1 MNTIHDDV
9 SIQKT
14 QLQLQ
19 STTSQHDS
27 KNVLSHREQIVQNK
41 KISAKGEIWRGREIK
56 SSIKAKGLSLLLQIR
71 DAGRI
76 NYLKQWISQ
85 GFRFQSRK
93 QHVWLLYLIQCL
105 VFYRNIRHIPSFGT
119 RMSSRNCAVAIFLI
133 KIMADLVS
141 SRLMI

>member
-41 KISAKGEIWRGREIK
+41 KILAKGEIWRGREIK

-71 DAGRI
+71 VAGRI
-76 NYLKQWISQ
+76 NYLKQ
-85 GFRFQSRK
+85 
-93 QHVWLLYLIQCL
+93 
-105 VFYRNIRHIPSFGT
+105 
-119 RMSSRNCAVAIFLI
+119 
-133 KIMADLVS
+133 
-141 SRLMI
+141 

>member
-41 KISAKGEIWRGREIK
+41 KISAKGEIWRGGEIK

-71 DAGRI
+71 DAERI
-76 NYLKQWISQ
+76 NYLKQ
-85 GFRFQSRK
+85 
-93 QHVWLLYLIQCL
+93 
-105 VFYRNIRHIPSFGT
+105 
-119 RMSSRNCAVAIFLI
+119 
-133 KIMADLVS
+133 
-141 SRLMI
+141 